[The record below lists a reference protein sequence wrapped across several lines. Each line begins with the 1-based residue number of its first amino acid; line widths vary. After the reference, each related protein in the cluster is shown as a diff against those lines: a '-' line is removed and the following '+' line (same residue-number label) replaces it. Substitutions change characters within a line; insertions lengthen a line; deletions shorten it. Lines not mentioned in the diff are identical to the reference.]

1 MNIFVIITAWLSV
14 AVFAV
19 MAVYRFIKFAAMPL
33 HLRWELYPVAHE
45 SREKRRYG
53 GSYMEEMDWVK
64 RPRRRSLSGEISSM
78 LAEIFFLHRVRE
90 HNRHGIW
97 IFSICMH
104 WGIYLFAAWIALLAA
119 GTFFESDAMSRV
131 ANITGVAAFVMGA
144 SGSLMLAVKRV
155 AERGLRLYTAPVD
168 YFNLMFLFAVFAT
181 GLASWFA
188 DPGLAG
194 SRAYVKGVIS
204 FTPVSVP
211 PLTIL
216 NFMLLQL
223 FLVYMPFT
231 KLFHY
236 IAKYFTFHKVM
247 WDDAFKVKGSPVDKK
262 IVEQLSYR
270 VTWAAP
276 HIAPDMTWLQQAQIT
291 DVAEAEAAPSPPRRV
306 PDTAAPSEQQ
316 HAAGAGE
323 TGE

>member
-1 MNIFVIITAWLSV
+1 MNIFVIITAWLSA
-14 AVFAV
+14 AVFAGT
-19 MAVYRFIKFAAMPL
+19 AVYRFIKFAAMPL

-53 GSYMEEMDWVK
+53 GSYMEEVDWVK
-64 RPRRRSLSGEISSM
+64 MPRRRSPAGEISSM
-78 LAEIFFLHRVRE
+78 LAEIFFLHRVKK

-104 WGIYLFAAWIALLAA
+104 WGIYLFTAWIGLLAA
-119 GTFFESDAMSRV
+119 GSFLESGTMARI
-131 ANITGVAAFVMGA
+131 ANITGVAAFVTGA
-144 SGSLMLAVKRV
+144 SGSFMLAVKRL

-168 YFNLMFLFAVFAT
+168 YFNLMFLFAVFIT
-181 GLASWFA
+181 GLVSWFA
-188 DPGLAG
+188 DPALSGA
-194 SRAYVKGVIS
+194 RAYVNGVIS

-211 PLTIL
+211 PVTIL

-223 FLVYMPFT
+223 FLIYMPFT
-231 KLFHY
+231 KMLHY

-247 WDDAFKVKGSPVDKK
+247 WDDAFKVKGSPADGK
-262 IVEQLSYR
+262 IREQLSYR
-270 VTWAAP
+270 VTWAGP

-291 DVAEAEAAPSPPRRV
+291 GVPEAEAAGSPSGGI
-306 PDTAAPSEQQ
+306 PDTASPEERD
-316 HAAGAGE
+316 AAGAGE